1 MSRGSLAFPRSSIS
15 LHFSA
20 RFSHSCVFYVI
31 YPWLCKCF
39 GIIYN
44 VSWFFFSFTPFLFYV
59 CYSLNLITLRVSRV
73 IKRHIDYF
81 LFPHHDS
88 RENSEIALSRFLVI
102 GSLQRGAL
110 AQSKE
115 KASDFVQDRVRIK
128 DLYFFFLLFCLQW
141 KLRDIF
147 MWFWLKGTF
156 LLSA

>member
-1 MSRGSLAFPRSSIS
+1 MRDFLIVAFFMLFTHGCVSALA
-15 LHFSA
+15 LYTTSA
-20 RFSHSCVFYVI
+20 D
-31 YPWLCKCF
+31 
-39 GIIYN
+39 
-44 VSWFFFSFTPFLFYV
+44 FFFSILPLSYSV

-73 IKRHIDYF
+73 IKRHVDYF

-128 DLYFFFLLFCLQW
+128 DLYIFFLLFCLQW

>member
-1 MSRGSLAFPRSSIS
+1 MLWHYIQRQLI
-15 LHFSA
+15 
-20 RFSHSCVFYVI
+20 
-31 YPWLCKCF
+31 
-39 GIIYN
+39 
-44 VSWFFFSFTPFLFYV
+44 FFFSILPLSYSV

-73 IKRHIDYF
+73 IKRHVDYF

-128 DLYFFFLLFCLQW
+128 DLYFFFSS
-141 KLRDIF
+141 
-147 MWFWLKGTF
+147 F
-156 LLSA
+156 LPPVEASGYFYVVLVERNVPFIRLILVL